1 MAGAGAVNNA
11 VPRLYN
17 FANQRHPQNE
27 MNQNDLIRE
36 IVGTYQKHGWQL
48 RRVLL
53 RPETQTEISAA
64 SLPAE
69 PGTVKAAEIDALW
82 FARPSQDEREAW
94 ELRLLAENP
103 FALFETFEKGET
115 EEQRDEM
122 RREMEARMRDYVD
135 KK

>member
-1 MAGAGAVNNA
+1 
-11 VPRLYN
+11 
-17 FANQRHPQNE
+17 

-48 RRVLL
+48 RSVLL
-53 RPETQTEISAA
+53 RPETQTQIKVA

-69 PGTVKAAEIDALW
+69 LGPARAAEIDALW
-82 FARPSQDEREAW
+82 FARPSHGEREAW

-103 FALFETFEKGET
+103 FALFETFEKDET

-122 RREMEARMRDYVD
+122 RREMEARMRDYTN
-135 KK
+135 KNYER

>member
-1 MAGAGAVNNA
+1 
-11 VPRLYN
+11 
-17 FANQRHPQNE
+17 
-27 MNQNDLIRE
+27 MNHNDLIRE

-48 RRVLL
+48 RHVLL

-69 PGTVKAAEIDALW
+69 AGTVKAAEIDALW
-82 FARPSQDEREAW
+82 FARPSRDEREAW

-103 FALFETFEKGET
+103 FALFETFEKDET

-122 RREMEARMRDYVD
+122 RREMEARMRDYTNRSD
-135 KK
+135 EG